1 MSRLNTY
8 QLGEF
13 FLLDSTFLQLF
24 TQDFSWVN
32 RPGRNQSVTFCC
44 HNEYYQFLLNVF
56 SLVKCYNFVAKIQNN
71 SRFWYFHTFFSSQL
85 NVFILC
91 LCIQA
96 LGFKFHFVLFL
107 YSFSPIF
114 YIDFTFHHPMF
125 RIQLFSYSVF
135 FGMVHG
141 HPLENSVVEKYIKC
155 KLYYYIYYILVN
167 KLYFS
172 IAKGN
177 RAKKN

>member
-96 LGFKFHFVLFL
+96 LVYTSIRVQFPFRT
-107 YSFSPIF
+107 IF
-114 YIDFTFHHPMF
+114 ILIFPYFFILILPS
-125 RIQLFSYSVF
+125 IIPCSVFSYSVIQF
-135 FGMVHG
+135 FWGMVHR
-141 HPLENSVVEKYIKC
+141 HPLENSVVEKYRKC
-155 KLYYYIYYILVN
+155 KLYYYILYI
-167 KLYFS
+167 S
-172 IAKGN
+172 
-177 RAKKN
+177 